1 MLLLVFNTIGVKTRQ
16 IPPQIQSV
24 CREGRRGR
32 AVLVGH
38 AVLLRGGGG
47 CGLWRGG
54 LGEGPGQGR

>member
-1 MLLLVFNTIGVKTRQ
+1 MKTRQ

-32 AVLVGH
+32 TVLVGH
-38 AVLLRGGGG
+38 AVSLRGGGG

-54 LGEGPGQGR
+54 PGEGLGQSR